1 MNTLRYV
8 DYKNKKELTLSFF
21 TFAEAKQSALAFSKF
36 INPDGNTKRPNS
48 VDGVID
54 HANIY
59 SDLYEDFAVM
69 LNVPTSKKSEPESM
83 VPESEPMP
91 NFNGISK
98 LEFDNIEVKM
108 VHHKEVRTPSL
119 FEIPKRP
126 TKGIAVDVGCKGNPG
141 KAEYRG
147 VDLETGEVVFHV
159 QIPGLASNN
168 IGEYLGAVDGLA
180 HALGKAD
187 KDYKVYSDSMTAIA
201 WVKHMKCK
209 TKLIIENEELQR
221 VIKQSEHWLRTY
233 GGKVWFW
240 NNKIWGEIPAD
251 LSGTKG
257 VARYP
262 QGHCQ
267 RCGVPTFGKYCA
279 NCK

>member
-1 MNTLRYV
+1 MKTYT
-8 DYKNKKELTLSFF
+8 KEEMGLAWDTALSISTKIQLGRVNHV
-21 TFAEAKQSALAFSKF
+21 TFDSFIASLEATTPPKDE
-36 INPDGNTKRPNS
+36 I
-48 VDGVID
+48 V
-54 HANIY
+54 
-59 SDLYEDFAVM
+59 
-69 LNVPTSKKSEPESM
+69 
-83 VPESEPMP
+83 MP
-91 NFNGISK
+91 NFDGVSK
-98 LEFDNIEVKM
+98 QEFEHIEVKM
-108 VHHKEVRTPSL
+108 VHHKEVYTPSL

-126 TKGIAVDVGCKGNPG
+126 TKGIAVDVGCQGNPG

-180 HALGKAD
+180 HALGKAN

-209 TKLIIENEELQR
+209 TKLLIENEELKKI
-221 VIKQSEHWLRTY
+221 IKQSEHWLRTY

-251 LSGTKG
+251 LSGRKG
-257 VARYP
+257 VARYES
-262 QGHCQ
+262 GKCQ
-267 RCGVPTFGKYCA
+267 KCGVPTFGKYCA
-279 NCK
+279 THSK